1 MNFSA
6 KLPITNHIE
15 ATNERKKER
24 KKLYTIGSGANT
36 IAVVNCRYS
45 DRHNLQV
52 LIHNVRRSRTISSIK
67 YYKLYRHIQTHF
79 ATTQFS
85 SIWLCLICCN
95 VCLDVVFLR
104 PTTTLHALAL
114 HYGSGHT
121 NTHTLKVHTTHNS
134 CCGEH
139 CYFSSNSIRVVI
151 SMHCC

>member
-15 ATNERKKER
+15 ATNERKKDR

-95 VCLDVVFLR
+95 VCLDVVFLG

-121 NTHTLKVHTTHNS
+121 NTHTHSRYTLHT
-134 CCGEH
+134 
-139 CYFSSNSIRVVI
+139 IRVAVSIVI
-151 SMHCC
+151 FPRIRFAL